1 VRPFKSILI
10 FEKSKV
16 VSLFT
21 LFLQSIFTKQLGSH
35 FIHASSCKKR
45 HPTFMNLFDG
55 VLVQHIDIATYV
67 AVTPRARALAT
78 RGDVVGD
85 AHELLG
91 AISPLT

>member
-1 VRPFKSILI
+1 
-10 FEKSKV
+10 
-16 VSLFT
+16 
-21 LFLQSIFTKQLGSH
+21 
-35 FIHASSCKKR
+35 
-45 HPTFMNLFDG
+45 MNLFDG
-55 VLVQHIDIATYV
+55 VLVQHNIDIATYV